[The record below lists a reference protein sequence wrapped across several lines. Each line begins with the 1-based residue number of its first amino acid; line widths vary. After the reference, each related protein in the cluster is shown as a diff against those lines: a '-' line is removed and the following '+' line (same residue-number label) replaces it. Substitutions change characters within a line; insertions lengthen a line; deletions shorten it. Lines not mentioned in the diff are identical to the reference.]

1 MRPGVKTGRYTDV
14 GEPER
19 EPSLSSYEDK
29 FRAAGLVSFCRRP
42 HLRPTTA
49 LLLLAAAV
57 VAVEAVYYLRL
68 PRGGTVLGLFLA
80 AGAAGAAGVLLQ
92 HLEHRVDRPVA
103 RGLTEAG
110 FILVPAMIAGIVGN
124 TGDAFEVGLIN
135 GALLVAYVLEER
147 LGARFILSW
156 AFRFAVRNLRAG
168 WRSMYR
174 AVPLLTVVLLALFF
188 ASETWQVAAKSGW
201 GTLGVIIALMG
212 GGTMVLGGVSMGG
225 FENVGPS
232 DLRGTERVN
241 IAALAAVATGVFSAM
256 AAGAFALLLSV
267 VGSFLIPRSI
277 VEAWTGAEDAGI
289 YIESPVAFGFGVFL
303 VKTVVLIASIAAF
316 VCSATLGSSE
326 TYRELSA
333 EALREEIEG
342 LLQERSRYLE
352 LLEDET
358 GTGASGRVPAGR
370 DPSP

>member
-1 MRPGVKTGRYTDV
+1 MGM
-14 GEPER
+14 GEIET
-19 EPSLSSYEDK
+19 EPSLSSYEEK

-49 LLLLAAAV
+49 LMFLAAAV
-57 VAVEAVYYLRL
+57 VAVEAVYYLHL
-68 PRGGTVLGLFLA
+68 SPGGTVLGLLLA
-80 AGAAGAAGVLLQ
+80 AGAAVTAGVLLQ

-110 FILVPAMIAGIVGN
+110 FILIPALIAGIVGN

-147 LGARFILSW
+147 LGVRFILSW
-156 AFRFAVRNLRAG
+156 AFRFAGRNLRAG

-188 ASETWQVAAKSGW
+188 AAETWQVAASAGW
-201 GTLGVIIALMG
+201 GTLGIVIALMG
-212 GGTMVLGGVSMGG
+212 GGTMILGGVSLGG
-225 FENVGPS
+225 FDNVGPS
-232 DLRGTERVN
+232 DLRGAERWN

-267 VGSFLIPRSI
+267 MGSFLIPKSV
-277 VEAWTGAEDAGI
+277 VEAWTGVEDAGV
-289 YIESPVAFGFGVFL
+289 YLTSPLAFGVGVSL
-303 VKTVVLIASIAAF
+303 LKTVVLIASIAAF

-326 TYRELSA
+326 AYRELSA
-333 EALREEIEG
+333 EALCEDIEG
-342 LLQERSRYLE
+342 LLQERAKYLE
-352 LLEDET
+352 LISNQ
-358 GTGASGRVPAGR
+358 ASEQ
-370 DPSP
+370 S